1 VGQRIYADF
10 FMPSRL
16 EEYRRMLE
24 SFVQAGYAGISI
36 ETLWG
41 LIKRREVDGNRRYL
55 VLRHDI
61 DTDPNTGRAMWEIE
75 QELGV
80 EGSFFFRLSTVD
92 VPLIRAIAASGSS
105 ASYHYEELAI
115 IAKRRHLRTRNE
127 ARDHIGEAQ
136 ETFLRNITHLRAITG
151 APMNVVASH
160 GDFANRR
167 LGVANW
173 AILADAGFRRRAGV
187 DLETY
192 DESVMTYVSSR
203 HSDTLHPRYW
213 IDEDPL
219 KALARGEPL
228 VYVLVHPR
236 HWRTARAVNLRDDL
250 GRLVE
255 SIRYAVPSRRGAR

>member
-1 VGQRIYADF
+1 
-10 FMPSRL
+10 
-16 EEYRRMLE
+16 MLE
-24 SFVQAGYAGISI
+24 SFVQAGYAGVSI

-41 LIKRREVDGNRRYL
+41 LIKAGEVDGSRPYL

-61 DTDPNTGRAMWEIE
+61 DSDPDTGRAMWEIE
-75 QELGV
+75 RGLGV
-80 EGSFFFRLSTVD
+80 EGSFFFRLSTLD
-92 VPLIRAIAASGSS
+92 VPLIKAIVASGSS
-105 ASYHYEELAI
+105 ASYHYEELAT
-115 IAKRRHLRTRNE
+115 IAKRRRLRTRDE
-127 ARDHIGEAQ
+127 AGDHIGEAQ
-136 ETFLRNITHLRAITG
+136 EAFLHNITHLREITG

-187 DLETY
+187 ELETY
-192 DESVMTYVSSR
+192 DESVMSYVSSR

-219 KALARGEPL
+219 KAIARGEPL

-236 HWRTARAVNLRDDL
+236 HWRTARAVNVRDDL
-250 GRLVE
+250 TRLVE
-255 SIRYAVPSRRGAR
+255 SIRYSLPSRNGAR